1 MRAVEHNH
9 KQEYT
14 VITRASFSLSQKLKA
29 FPGCSLGKV
38 SLNVEISTLGF
49 HQIPIC

>member
-14 VITRASFSLSQKLKA
+14 VITRASFSLSQKITG
-29 FPGCSLGKV
+29 FPRMQFRQ
-38 SLNVEISTLGF
+38 GF
-49 HQIPIC
+49 IKR